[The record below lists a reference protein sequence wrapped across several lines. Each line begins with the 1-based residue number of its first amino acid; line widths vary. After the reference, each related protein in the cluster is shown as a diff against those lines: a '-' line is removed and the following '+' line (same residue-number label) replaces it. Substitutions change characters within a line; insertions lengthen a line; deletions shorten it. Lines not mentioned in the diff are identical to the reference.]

1 MEAHSEVAPLQADTL
16 RGGDHEEGE
25 DIIRNQ
31 SYFSEVDPNETISED
46 DDIELTSSKVSE
58 PKLEL
63 GTKRTRKDKIYSS
76 KKNEGYNQGRWT
88 KREHSLFIEGLVK
101 YGNNWKSVQK
111 NILTRSSTQARSH
124 AQKFFLTCKKEIN
137 SNHTKEENRTKIFQ
151 IFSRS
156 LSHLIFKPNDDFY
169 KNVETLIFASDKE
182 ESEEII
188 SESNQ
193 GTKPKKKYRHHPHI
207 RFDKSILQ
215 SQKEKIFEIK
225 KCPRKKIKTNRHS
238 TEPKFQAKRNNNLNQ
253 NFQQGKKMNQVINI
267 VTINVMNNHQTQ
279 VQKTVQTQTSRKNSN
294 PFDIVFD
301 TNDFNSNVNNS
312 NNIIHTNCSTN
323 NLFEMD
329 ELNKNVEVKNQNAN
343 KLINIISPELNIQEE
358 KEDNIDNFDFSVDM
372 LFKN

>member
-1 MEAHSEVAPLQADTL
+1 MEAPSEVAPFQAETL
-16 RGGDHEEGE
+16 RGGGREERE
-25 DIIRNQ
+25 DNIKNQ
-31 SYFSEVDPNETISED
+31 SHPSEVDPNETISED
-46 DDIELTSSKVSE
+46 DEIELVSSKVTE

-63 GTKRTRKDKIYSS
+63 GEKRTRKDKIYFS

-137 SNHTKEENRTKIFQ
+137 PSNTKEENRAKIYQ

-169 KNVETLIFASDKE
+169 QNVETLIFSSSKEGSD
-182 ESEEII
+182 EII
-188 SESNQ
+188 NETNY
-193 GTKPKKKYRHHPHI
+193 GMKPKKKYRHHPHI
-207 RFDKSILQ
+207 RFDTSILQ

-225 KCPRKKIKTNRHS
+225 KGPRKKFKSNKNN
-238 TEPKFQAKRNNNLNQ
+238 TEQKSQTKRSNNLNQ
-253 NFQQGKKMNQVINI
+253 NFQQTKKMNQVINI
-267 VTINVMNNHQTQ
+267 VTINVMNNHQSQ
-279 VQKTVQTQTSRKNSN
+279 VQKTVQTSRKNSN

-301 TNDFNSNVNNS
+301 TNYFNNNVNNS
-312 NNIIHTNCSTN
+312 NNIIQTNCSTN

-329 ELNKNVEVKNQNAN
+329 ELNKNVEIKNQNPN
-343 KLINIISPELNIQEE
+343 KLIIKNSPELNIQDD
-358 KEDNIDNFDFSVDM
+358 KEDNIDNYDFNIDM
-372 LFKN
+372 LFMN